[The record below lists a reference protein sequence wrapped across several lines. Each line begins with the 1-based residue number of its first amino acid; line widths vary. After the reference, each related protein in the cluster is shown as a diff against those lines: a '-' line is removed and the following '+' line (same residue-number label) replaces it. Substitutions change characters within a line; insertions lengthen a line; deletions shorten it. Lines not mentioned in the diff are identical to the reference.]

1 MRADTGPYQIAPC
14 CPAPVGSGRLYEFS
28 ASRFQLGAKYAPT
41 RPPTPQCLSSFNA
54 SSNFVYCPN
63 PPSSSVP
70 GACAAAV
77 PPKSTAVIA
86 QTVQRLLN
94 MVITSLNGGCSN
106 FNRVIVIASAVRQDA
121 CR

>member
-1 MRADTGPYQIAPC
+1 MLRLTGSDLLRTIVRVLGFEIPVRGEDMRRSAADPNG
-14 CPAPVGSGRLYEFS
+14 F
-28 ASRFQLGAKYAPT
+28 
-41 RPPTPQCLSSFNA
+41 SSFNA

-77 PPKSTAVIA
+77 PPKSKAVIA